1 MNKRTHR
8 LGRMLAVHHPDFEPN
23 GLGIRPASNDEA
35 VGMMKMA
42 VVILVVDIV
51 FGLGWLILH

>member
-1 MNKRTHR
+1 
-8 LGRMLAVHHPDFEPN
+8 MLAVHHPEFEPN